1 MTVALRS
8 RRPSLRWRIRR
19 TVCRFR
25 FAMRAKSSWFQP
37 RSCTRRAI
45 FGDKLS
51 DGGAIARILPERT
64 HPRQRMPFRDSGDL
78 GKTVARFNPDGSLR
92 SKPMEF
98 RNGSIDGV
106 IWTPLKKYHDARG
119 WLCELFRED
128 DVPEQY
134 VPVMAYISETQ
145 PGITRGPHEQVEQAD
160 YFCFIGPGNFK
171 VYLWDNRPAA
181 ATYQV
186 KETRVVGA
194 DAPFALIVPPG
205 VVHAYK
211 NVSAGTGLVV

>member
-1 MTVALRS
+1 
-8 RRPSLRWRIRR
+8 
-19 TVCRFR
+19 
-25 FAMRAKSSWFQP
+25 
-37 RSCTRRAI
+37 
-45 FGDKLS
+45 
-51 DGGAIARILPERT
+51 
-64 HPRQRMPFRDSGDL
+64 
-78 GKTVARFNPDGSLR
+78 
-92 SKPMEF
+92 MEF

-106 IWTPLKKYHDARG
+106 IWTPLKRYHDARG
-119 WLCELFRED
+119 WLCELFRAD

-145 PGITRGPHEQVEQAD
+145 PGITRGPHEHVEQAD

-181 ATYQV
+181 ATYLF

-211 NVSAGTGLVV
+211 NVSAGTGLVVNCANRLYKGWGRAESVDEIRHEDHTDSLYKLD